1 MSGRATLFSLF
12 PASVLALALAG
23 CSQPQQ
29 DDPRSEIA
37 LVRVAV
43 ANSAGQPERGFTGV
57 VSARVQSELGFRVA
71 GKVIERLVD
80 TGQAV
85 KSGQA
90 LMRIDRSD
98 FTLATT
104 ARTGA
109 VAAARARALQTA
121 ADEKRY
127 RGLVSAGAVSA
138 SAYDQARAAAE
149 SAQAELAAAQA
160 LADVARNEA
169 SYSVLLA
176 DADGI
181 VVETLAEPGQVVAAG
196 QTVVRLARSGPR
208 EATISLPETIRPKI
222 GSAARATLYSAE
234 ATTGTAQLRQLSNA
248 ADPRTRTFE
257 ARYVLGGAAADAAL
271 GTTVTILL
279 PDTRAGAALQVPLSA
294 IFDAGKGPGVWI
306 VTGQQPKVNWRPVKL
321 AGLGEETAAIS
332 DGLKSGERFVALG
345 AHLLHEGERVRF
357 DGQAAAAP
365 VATSTVTPAVTP

>member
-1 MSGRATLFSLF
+1 MSGRTTRISLL
-12 PASVLALALAG
+12 PASLLALALAG
-23 CSQPQQ
+23 CSQPQAE
-29 DDPRSEIA
+29 DPRSEIA

-43 ANSAGQPERGFTGV
+43 ASRAGQPERGFTGI

-71 GKVIERLVD
+71 GKVVERLVD

-85 KSGQA
+85 RSGQA

-196 QTVVRLARSGPR
+196 QTVVRLAHSGPR
-208 EATISLPETIRPKI
+208 EATISLPETLRPKI

-257 ARYVLGGAAADAAL
+257 ARYILGGAAADAAL

-279 PDTRAGAALQVPLSA
+279 PDSRAGAAMQVPLSA
-294 IFDAGKGPGVWI
+294 IFDDGKGPGVWI
-306 VTGQQPKVNWRPVKL
+306 VAGQEPQVHWRPVKL
-321 AGLGEETAAIS
+321 AGLGEETAALS
-332 DGLKSGERFVALG
+332 DGLENGERFVALG

-357 DGQAAAAP
+357 DGQQAA
-365 VATSTVTPAVTP
+365 TP